1 MGTPDSGLGRAY
13 APLSSHTTVEVRQ
26 VDTSLESHST
36 KIEGRRIESKT
47 RQGLD
52 ATNKPQRLAY
62 GQSGASRAP
71 LGPEVEL

>member
-1 MGTPDSGLGRAY
+1 MVGRPWWALLIPDSVARTHLFRAT
-13 APLSSHTTVEVRQ
+13 PLEVRR

-36 KIEGRRIESKT
+36 KIEGRRIEGKT

-62 GQSGASRAP
+62 RQSGASEAD
-71 LGPEVEL
+71 